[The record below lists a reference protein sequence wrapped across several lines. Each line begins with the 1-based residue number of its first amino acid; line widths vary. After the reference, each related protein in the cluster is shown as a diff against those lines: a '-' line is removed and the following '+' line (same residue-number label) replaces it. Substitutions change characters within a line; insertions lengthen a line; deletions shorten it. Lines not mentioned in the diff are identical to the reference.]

1 MKQKVK
7 LIASDLDGTLLQNY
21 MPDCSE
27 EAIELIT
34 ALTKKGVIFVPASGR
49 QYLTYITCSKRWMEM
64 SCISVKTVPWS
75 FTRTRFS

>member
-27 EAIELIT
+27 EAIGQI
-34 ALTKKGVIFVPASGR
+34 VIAHV
-49 QYLTYITCSKRWMEM
+49 
-64 SCISVKTVPWS
+64 
-75 FTRTRFS
+75 

>member
-49 QYLTYITCSKRWMEM
+49 QYFNLHNMFKKEM

-75 FTRTRFS
+75 FTGTRFS